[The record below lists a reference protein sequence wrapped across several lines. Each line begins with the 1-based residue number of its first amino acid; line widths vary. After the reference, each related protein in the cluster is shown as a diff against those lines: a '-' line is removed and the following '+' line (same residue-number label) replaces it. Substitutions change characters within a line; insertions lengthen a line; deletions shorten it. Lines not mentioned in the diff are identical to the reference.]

1 MRRIILLLAVV
12 ISSQLSAQEKAVE
25 KVAEPARVLE
35 DKFTVSL
42 GLRAS
47 EPNLFSITLENKN
60 VNKTSGFNTS
70 TIYSAGIG
78 SISVSNVFET
88 YDGSG
93 FVVEYGTKMF
103 LKKEKWSGWYT
114 QSGIESGTIK
124 FSDTNYTGKYSYF
137 SFFNPDLGFKWQVSK
152 GFSIDPSIGCIWKIE
167 WKGKGDVD
175 NNIYTNFV
183 PKIGLKIGYSF

>member
-12 ISSQLSAQEKAVE
+12 ISSQLSAQEKA
-25 KVAEPARVLE
+25 AEPAKEPGRVLE

-42 GLRAS
+42 GLRTS
-47 EPNLFSITLENKN
+47 EPNLFSITVENKN
-60 VNKTSGFNTS
+60 VNKASGFNTS
-70 TIYSAGIG
+70 TIFSAGIG

-93 FVVEYGTKMF
+93 FVVEYGSKMF

-114 QSGIESGTIK
+114 QSGIEGGTIK

-152 GFSIDPSIGCIWKIE
+152 GFSIDPSIGCMWKIE